1 MKIENKIFVSGFF
14 SGLTIGGLSLSLSLS
29 LKKKIMKQWVDKI
42 LF

>member
-14 SGLTIGGLSLSLSLS
+14 SGLTIGGLSLSLSQ
-29 LKKKIMKQWVDKI
+29 KIMKQWVDKI